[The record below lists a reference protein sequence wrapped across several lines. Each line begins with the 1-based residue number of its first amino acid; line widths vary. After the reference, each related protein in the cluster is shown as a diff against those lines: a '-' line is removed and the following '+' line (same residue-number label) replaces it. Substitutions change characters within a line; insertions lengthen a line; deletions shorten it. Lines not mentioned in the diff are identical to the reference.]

1 MSKFIVTLIR
11 LTPLEN
17 DTHFFEHS
25 LTTVFEKN
33 DETHSGTV
41 ETELRKNLRSC
52 CPVQFVMS
60 VKSNR
65 TRTTTAECYP
75 IFEIQGK
82 ASTRPRSARR
92 KILRKIL
99 RRSFTHCMN
108 ITLQVGWGS

>member
-82 ASTRPRSARR
+82 AQISTTQN
-92 KILRKIL
+92 
-99 RRSFTHCMN
+99 FTQNAAQFYALHEHYSPS
-108 ITLQVGWGS
+108 GGGS